1 MKAVK
6 VTCNG
11 ESKIV
16 VATSNDLNAF
26 MANICSTFNV
36 PNISNLKLLGC
47 AVNTSTFPA
56 VICEQSVEMTVEVSS
71 FIDISNSYP
80 LNGFLAHLEDFNN
93 SERNQINSAVN
104 TDQHISFNPSLN
116 YQSQSS
122 LKSYSAC
129 STTSLTNISIETES
143 GTELVA
149 DSSSCNRPQITKRKI
164 LKVPFPEAGIRSIE
178 EYFNF
183 SVIEYLNG
191 KSISINNIEKQL
203 KTSLINY
210 CRDFLPQSNDKW
222 VRREFFTRLKSSMIS
237 RFPLCM
243 EDWDKLLGLIANTL
257 RQQQWT
263 KSNKASPKFGQ
274 LSKSKKSSSLLAL
287 VNSAEPVLSKEQL
300 LHEVEIELQ
309 KNKPSTQV
317 LAILNRNL
325 FEPQIFKSIPIR
337 LQLTPS
343 LLISEFCRLYPMFA
357 DFESNS
363 KEFCNLVFSDGSVF
377 LNLIKFQ
384 SDVSC
389 KKSSSNAF
397 HVTQSDNLDEMLGV
411 SIPGPQVV
419 FNETHFM
426 ICSRNG
432 CELKKAQISSASEVF
447 CCIIAIYYLMDLT
460 YPSSYAQTLGVLQE
474 IILKDTFLH
483 KSHKATNYLKN
494 MVY

>member
-36 PNISNLKLLGC
+36 PNISNLKWLGC
-47 AVNTSTFPA
+47 AVNTLTFPA
-56 VICEQSVEMTVEVSS
+56 VICEQSKTLTIQKEIKLILLS
-71 FIDISNSYP
+71 I
-80 LNGFLAHLEDFNN
+80 
-93 SERNQINSAVN
+93 QINTS
-104 TDQHISFNPSLN
+104 PSIPLLIIN
-116 YQSQSS
+116 KKLIIKRGIEGDVSQSS
-122 LKSYSAC
+122 LKNYSAC

-143 GTELVA
+143 GTKLVA
-149 DSSSCNRPQITKRKI
+149 DSSSCNRPQITKRK
-164 LKVPFPEAGIRSIE
+164 
-178 EYFNF
+178 
-183 SVIEYLNG
+183 
-191 KSISINNIEKQL
+191 
-203 KTSLINY
+203 
-210 CRDFLPQSNDKW
+210 
-222 VRREFFTRLKSSMIS
+222 
-237 RFPLCM
+237 
-243 EDWDKLLGLIANTL
+243 
-257 RQQQWT
+257 
-263 KSNKASPKFGQ
+263 
-274 LSKSKKSSSLLAL
+274 
-287 VNSAEPVLSKEQL
+287 
-300 LHEVEIELQ
+300 IELQ

-447 CCIIAIYYLMDLT
+447 CCIIAIYYLMELT

-483 KSHKATNYLKN
+483 KSHKATNYLKK
-494 MVY
+494 YGLLKC

>member
-36 PNISNLKLLGC
+36 PNISNLKWLGC

-80 LNGFLAHLEDFNN
+80 LNGFLAHLE
-93 SERNQINSAVN
+93 
-104 TDQHISFNPSLN
+104 
-116 YQSQSS
+116 SQSS
-122 LKSYSAC
+122 LKNYSAC

-164 LKVPFPEAGIRSIE
+164 LKVPIPEAGIRSIE

-222 VRREFFTRLKSSMIS
+222 
-237 RFPLCM
+237 
-243 EDWDKLLGLIANTL
+243 DKLLGLIANTL

-287 VNSAEPVLSKEQL
+287 VNSAEPVLSKDQL
-300 LHEVEIELQ
+300 LDEVEIELQ

-397 HVTQSDNLDEMLGV
+397 HVT
-411 SIPGPQVV
+411 
-419 FNETHFM
+419 
-426 ICSRNG
+426 
-432 CELKKAQISSASEVF
+432 
-447 CCIIAIYYLMDLT
+447 
-460 YPSSYAQTLGVLQE
+460 
-474 IILKDTFLH
+474 
-483 KSHKATNYLKN
+483 
-494 MVY
+494 